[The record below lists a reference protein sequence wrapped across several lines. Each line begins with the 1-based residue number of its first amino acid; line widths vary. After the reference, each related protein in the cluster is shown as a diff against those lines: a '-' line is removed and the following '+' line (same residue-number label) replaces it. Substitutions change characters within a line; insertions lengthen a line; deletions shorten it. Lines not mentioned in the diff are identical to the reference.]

1 MSHLKDICTVSVVTF
16 HPVWGDKEANL
27 KRILEYIECAAKKGS
42 ELIVFPEMALTG
54 YDDEADKPLEEK
66 MQYKLSETVPGPSSE
81 RVAELTK
88 KLGVYAVMG
97 MPIKDSKDQNTIY
110 NGLAIFSPDGIA
122 GSYHK
127 MHLPA
132 PEPNWA
138 TRGSSPFILESEW
151 GPIGLAVCYDNYA
164 FPELMRYYVSKGCRL
179 CINSTALAHCHG
191 PYFGSPTLEAA
202 VVQNGV
208 YIASANLGGLD
219 VDNYFW
225 GGSSIIGPGQK
236 HTWSYYYYAGR
247 KFTDEDAPECELF
260 TATIDLSLAT
270 RYAFKYNPAV
280 NGTDWRPD
288 KYVEMYKDVL
298 SDPHYG
304 K

>member
-1 MSHLKDICTVSVVTF
+1 MSKDICTVSVVTF
-16 HPVWGDKEANL
+16 HPVWGDKETNL
-27 KRILEYIECAAKKGS
+27 KRILEYTEAAAKKGS
-42 ELIVFPEMALTG
+42 DFVIFPEMSLTS
-54 YDDEADKPLEEK
+54 YDDEADKPLKEK
-66 MQYKLSETVPGPSSE
+66 MQYKLAETVPGPSSE
-81 RVAELTK
+81 KVAELAK
-88 KLGVYAVMG
+88 KLNINVIFGLPARDDTD
-97 MPIKDSKDQNTIY
+97 PDTIY
-110 NGLAIFSPDGIA
+110 NALAVISPNGIS
-122 GSYHK
+122 GCYHK

-138 TRGSSPFILESEW
+138 TRGDKPFIFETDW
-151 GPIGLAVCYDNYA
+151 GPVGIAICYDNYA
-164 FPELMRYYVSKGCRL
+164 FPELMRYYASMGCRL
-179 CINSTALAHCHG
+179 IINSTALAHCHG

-202 VVQNGV
+202 VVQNGI
-208 YIASANLGGLD
+208 YIASANIGGLD

-247 KFTDEDAPECELF
+247 KFTDEDAPECEMF

-270 RYAFKYNPAV
+270 RFPFKYNPSV

-288 KYVEMYKDVL
+288 KYIEMFQNTLKN
-298 SDPHYG
+298 PTYG

>member
-1 MSHLKDICTVSVVTF
+1 MSKDICTVAVVTF
-16 HPVWGDKEANL
+16 HPVWGDKETNL
-27 KRILEYIECAAKKGS
+27 KRILEYTEAAAKKGS
-42 ELIVFPEMALTG
+42 DFVIFPEMSLTS
-54 YDDEADKPLEEK
+54 YDDEADKPLKEK
-66 MQYKLSETVPGPSSE
+66 MQYKLAETVPGPSSE
-81 RVAELTK
+81 KVAELAK
-88 KLGVYAVMG
+88 KLNINVIFGLPARDDTD
-97 MPIKDSKDQNTIY
+97 PDTIY
-110 NGLAIFSPDGIA
+110 NALAVISPNGIS
-122 GSYHK
+122 GCYHK

-138 TRGSSPFILESEW
+138 TRGDKPFIFETDW
-151 GPIGLAVCYDNYA
+151 GSVGIAICYDNYA
-164 FPELMRYYVSKGCRL
+164 FPELMRYYASMGCRL
-179 CINSTALAHCHG
+179 IINSTALAHCHG

-202 VVQNGV
+202 VVQNGI
-208 YIASANLGGLD
+208 YIASANIGGLD

-247 KFTDEDAPECELF
+247 KFTDEDAPECEMF

-270 RYAFKYNPAV
+270 RFPFKYNPSV

-288 KYVEMYKDVL
+288 KYIEMFQDTLKN
-298 SDPHYG
+298 PTYG